1 VSNDADIYARS
12 SWRNAVLLG
21 FAGGL
26 VSTLVWLLVVIGTGA
41 MQAYLVVGFGIVVA
55 LGVHLG
61 ARRPGR
67 QAALISMLIT
77 MVTVVFATYF
87 VERYLVVKWFTD
99 NSSSK
104 GIPVIPY
111 VDWMASVLEHAFT
124 ASPAPAVYTVL
135 ALAAAGWFGYVGFE
149 SRDPR
154 DRHA

>member
-1 VSNDADIYARS
+1 VSNDADTFARR

-21 FAGGL
+21 VAGG
-26 VSTLVWLLVVIGTGA
+26 VVASVVWLLVVIGTGA
-41 MQAYLVVGFGIVVA
+41 MQAYLLVGFGIAVSY
-55 LGVHLG
+55 GVHLG

-67 QAALISMLIT
+67 RAAIISMLIT
-77 MVTVVFATYF
+77 VVTVAFATYF
-87 VERYLVVKWFTD
+87 VERYLVVRWFTE

-104 GIPVIPY
+104 DIPLIPY
-111 VDWMASVLEHAFT
+111 VDWMASVLDHAFS

-149 SRDPR
+149 PR